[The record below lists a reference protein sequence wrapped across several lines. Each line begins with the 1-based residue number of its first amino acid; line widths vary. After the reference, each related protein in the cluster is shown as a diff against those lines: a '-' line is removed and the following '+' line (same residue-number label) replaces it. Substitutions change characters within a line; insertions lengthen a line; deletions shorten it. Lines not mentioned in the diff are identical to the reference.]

1 MSRYL
6 FQYPTERRE
15 THHPFFPDRRRV
27 QNIRETPEAQ
37 RRRTHNSLRFDLAL
51 FDIIMTARIV
61 PEAVSYVLAL
71 SENLPEAFVEQSNI
85 FAAIRERLR
94 PSLAF
99 LGGLVYRRRYA
110 PGLQLRLLTRSEE
123 SLSRGGFKSI
133 VPWTS
138 MWSLGTGDEDCCRH
152 EDFKNGIAVISWRSQ
167 NPNVTFTQDQA
178 RELAPVAEIAQDTLA
193 DEFYQMVNR
202 PPAKLWSIPGI
213 VRVGPSL
220 TLRFDHAYLAQLL
233 KRNVRASIGLVNPET
248 IS

>member
-1 MSRYL
+1 
-6 FQYPTERRE
+6 
-15 THHPFFPDRRRV
+15 
-27 QNIRETPEAQ
+27 
-37 RRRTHNSLRFDLAL
+37 
-51 FDIIMTARIV
+51 
-61 PEAVSYVLAL
+61 
-71 SENLPEAFVEQSNI
+71 
-85 FAAIRERLR
+85 
-94 PSLAF
+94 
-99 LGGLVYRRRYA
+99 
-110 PGLQLRLLTRSEE
+110 
-123 SLSRGGFKSI
+123 
-133 VPWTS
+133 